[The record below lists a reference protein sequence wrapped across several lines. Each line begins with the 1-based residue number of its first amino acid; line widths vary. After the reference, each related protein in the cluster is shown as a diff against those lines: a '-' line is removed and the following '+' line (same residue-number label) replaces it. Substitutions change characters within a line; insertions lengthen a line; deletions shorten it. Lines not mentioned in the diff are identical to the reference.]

1 MKTKKGIIIG
11 GGIGGLTTAIALAQK
26 GIETTVYEQAP
37 ELNEAGAGIWI
48 APNGLNVF
56 NKLGFV
62 NEIISAGNLL
72 SKIQVVD
79 TEYKPISVID
89 GQKVAAKYNFNTLAI
104 HRAALQRIL
113 SSKLSSECLVLG
125 KRFKAYT
132 QTDNGVRVDFEDGSL
147 AQADF
152 VILADGIKSKGR
164 LQINSNTDLRY
175 AGQTCWRFV
184 TAYDF
189 PKAAQGNMYEVW
201 SNKKGLRVGYSAINA
216 SEAYVFITNYEK
228 AGGKDNPVTL
238 KQDLLSLC
246 KDFPAIIKQLIST
259 VSAEKIIRSDIYDFK
274 PVSNWVDGKV
284 ALLGDAAHATTP
296 NLGQGACQ
304 AIEDAFVLAEQL
316 ASASNIATGLAK
328 YQFKRMTKTRFITNT
343 AWRFSQITNTS
354 GIVKSFFKLLIRT
367 TPATVNQKKLDKI
380 YSLAYIFNN
389 K

>member
-1 MKTKKGIIIG
+1 MKKGIIIG

-26 GIETTVYEQAP
+26 GIETTIYEQAG
-37 ELNEAGAGIWI
+37 ELNEVGAGIWI

-56 NKLGFV
+56 DKLGFV
-62 NEIISAGNLL
+62 NEIISAGNFLNQ
-72 SKIQVVD
+72 IQVVD
-79 TEYKPISVID
+79 TEYKPISIID

-113 SSKLSSECLVLG
+113 SGKLSSESIVLG

-132 QTDNGVRVDFEDGSL
+132 QTNDTVKVDFEDGSS

-152 VILADGIKSKGR
+152 LILADGIKSKGR
-164 LQINSNTDLRY
+164 LQINGNTDLRY

-184 TAYDF
+184 TAFNF
-189 PKAAQGNMYEVW
+189 PKAEQGHMYEMW

-216 SEAYVFITNYEK
+216 KEAYVFIINYEK

-246 KDFPAIIKQLIST
+246 KDFPSIVKQLIST
-259 VSAEKIIRSDIYDFK
+259 VSAEKIIRNDIYDFK
-274 PVSNWVDGKV
+274 PVSNWVDSKV

-304 AIEDAFVLAEQL
+304 AIEDAYVLAEQL
-316 ASASNIATGLAK
+316 ASANNIATGLAN
-328 YQFKRMTKTRFITNT
+328 YQTKRMAKARFITNT

-354 GIVKSFFKLLIRT
+354 GFVKSLLKLLIRT
-367 TPATVNQKKLDKI
+367 TPEAVSQKQLDKI
-380 YSLAYIFNN
+380 YSLDY
-389 K
+389 